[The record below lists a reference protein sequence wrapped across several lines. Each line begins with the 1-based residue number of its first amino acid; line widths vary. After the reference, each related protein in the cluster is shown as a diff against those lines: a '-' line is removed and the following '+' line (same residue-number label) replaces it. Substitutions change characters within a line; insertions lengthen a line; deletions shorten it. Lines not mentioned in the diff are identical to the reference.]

1 MVVWKIMQKRWNWAR
16 LVWSRS
22 VPRKKVKQTWIG
34 LKYVEEW
41 QRYEDTSGS
50 TQWRKSQ
57 RIDRRAEW
65 RRWRKGCRCHS
76 AAMRLAIRQ
85 SLPQSSLSF
94 PNPSSTS
101 TCLRLA
107 GLLPYICWFPFH
119 NWTELK
125 LCINV
130 ICVHQ
135 CTIEHA
141 RVCYLETPMHYCTV
155 F

>member
-1 MVVWKIMQKRWNWAR
+1 MQKKAK
-16 LVWSRS
+16 LSQACLEC
-22 VPRKKVKQTWIG
+22 PKKKGQKTWIG
-34 LKYVEEW
+34 LIYVEEW

-85 SLPQSSLSF
+85 SLPQSSLSL
-94 PNPSSTS
+94 PQSSLPLPQSSLS
-101 TCLRLA
+101 TRCLRLA
-107 GLLPYICWFPFH
+107 GWLHQYICWVLVSKS
-119 NWTELK
+119 NWSK
-125 LCINV
+125 IV
-130 ICVHQ
+130 HSICVPFLT
-135 CTIEHA
+135 CKSVLF
-141 RVCYLETPMHYCTV
+141 RDTV